1 MSDREEGPVRKG
13 RKYLCQH
20 LHGNWMLPVPI
31 AKADRV
37 KGSCMKASGIGLAP
51 SWLKE
56 LNDPDLYKMCLLIIS
71 LPSSGKRL
79 LIPNSWCSL
88 SVGLA
93 KDARGYL
100 TTAETPPFSHNMQKA
115 TENNR

>member
-1 MSDREEGPVRKG
+1 MGKG

-20 LHGNWMLPVPI
+20 LHGNRMLSVPR

-56 LNDPDLYKMCLLIIS
+56 LSDPDLYKMCLLILS
-71 LPSSGKRL
+71 LRSSGKRL
-79 LIPNSWCSL
+79 LTPNSWCSL

-93 KDARGYL
+93 KDARG
-100 TTAETPPFSHNMQKA
+100 
-115 TENNR
+115 